1 MSRASS
7 FEEIPATSPR
17 PPRGPE
23 PRVPAAVRR
32 RQLRRAR
39 RSMTDFVVVNPQQ
52 ARLQGVGL
60 AMLAYMEEHWCGPG
74 RAYDFERWLCIVAYY
89 ARALRAPELAG
100 NKWQACAYLRRVLDQ
115 NQIKP
120 SKL

>member
-7 FEEIPATSPR
+7 FERIPKTSPR

-23 PRVPAAVRR
+23 PRVPAAVRL

-39 RSMTDFVVVNPQQ
+39 RSVTDFAVVNPQQ
-52 ARLQGVGL
+52 GRLQGVAL
-60 AMLAYMEEHWCGPG
+60 AMLAYMEQHWCDPG
-74 RAYDFERWLCIVAYY
+74 RAYDFDRWLRIVAYY
-89 ARALRAPELAG
+89 ARALRALELAG
-100 NKWQACAYLRRVLDQ
+100 NKWQACRYLRQVLDQ
-115 NQIKP
+115 NQVKP